1 MKKILV
7 VLILFLF
14 SINFVNADEKKVK
27 TRGKSQDKEFKKIEI
42 NISPDLLDLEEIK
55 KLKKNLS
62 AANNHAIELDKTLD
76 EKKWEGRII
85 ADIGRFTF
93 NSIDF
98 EKWLLVLIQ
107 ARKSN
112 TKIRVKTSELNKA
125 TVRAIQFLK
134 LNNIIHVTVSHQK
147 EEKNEN
153 RRKKFENG
161 EKTLEDWKVY
171 YEVASN
177 IKATVGKDEDI

>member
-1 MKKILV
+1 MP
-7 VLILFLF
+7 
-14 SINFVNADEKKVK
+14 VNTE
-27 TRGKSQDKEFKKIEI
+27 
-42 NISPDLLDLEEIK
+42 
-55 KLKKNLS
+55 
-62 AANNHAIELDKTLD
+62 
-76 EKKWEGRII
+76 EGRII